1 MKYFCIFLCLLLT
14 VGTVHAQSVLIGKRL
29 ISKGDDIARVRD
41 IAGAADRIDKIPAD
55 EFSPAME
62 IWTYNHNGQQVVLWI
77 VGTKVVQAQEQPAVI
92 APKGGGSAA
101 SSAKD

>member
-14 VGTVHAQSVLIGKRL
+14 DSTTYAQSVLVGKRL
-29 ISKGDDIARVRD
+29 ISKGDDIAHVRD
-41 IAGAADRIDKIPAD
+41 IAGPADRVDKIPAD

-77 VGTKVVQAQEQPAVI
+77 VGRKWSRPRNNLPRCPEGV
-92 APKGGGSAA
+92 
-101 SSAKD
+101 